1 MTDTNSILYLPP
13 FNRHAAYTLWRLE
26 VNPNDPKKKP
36 LKVPVH
42 YDGITRHS
50 LGNEATGTPPNPAPP
65 LTAAQALEWLAYHH
79 AAGTGHA
86 RPGEVGYLGAG
97 FRPAGTGL
105 VCVDLDDCITPQ
117 GWTPGAVQLMQRF
130 PGALIEQSVGGGG
143 AHIWFSVAGAGPGKK
158 TKQKTPLGSIEVYS
172 EGQFL
177 ALGTVLGGDGA
188 VDHTAAV
195 EALVSEYWPGAA
207 MRQDRAMP
215 NDWDDKTPE
224 QQAQTIAELR
234 DALTKLDSDDNH
246 EWTSVGYAL
255 SSLGEIGYALW
266 AEWSATSSRFPGG
279 DGLHQ
284 WDRFYAQR
292 TDYRAIFAKAERAGW
307 VNPARRPALGAAE
320 TLFGA
325 AAGPAAAAGPY
336 HALPPGVVT
345 EPPASR
351 VAAATTDLSFMGA
364 AQGVIPS
371 SLAKVAETLASP
383 ESGVQLRYDSF
394 KDDNYISIGGEPWRP
409 VTDADIIDL
418 RIRFERRGFK
428 PVSADCMNDAI
439 RAVCSTHRVDSAQ
452 EWAGGL
458 VWDGVPRIDTVFPLF
473 YGTADTP
480 YTRAVGAYLFTALA
494 GRALVPG
501 IKADM
506 AVILV
511 GIQGGQKTTS
521 VEVLSPDP
529 ANFGEVDLSKKDADL
544 ARSLRGKQVM
554 ELAELQGLTGRALEA
569 TKAWVSRKTERWVP
583 KFQEREIEY
592 ARRAIVVGT
601 TNEDEFLDD
610 PTGERRWLPVKVG
623 LLRMAELRDVCTQ
636 LWAEGVARF
645 RDHGI
650 EWQNAQ
656 ELARAEHPQYKVHD
670 DWAERIA
677 AWLDEVPPTVLNGPV
692 HTEKRSTFPLILAE
706 VLTGA
711 VGMLPAHID
720 MKASKRASKIMK
732 SLGYVRDYVW
742 IDGKSAR
749 RWVKG

>member
-1 MTDTNSILYLPP
+1 MTDTNSTVTLLQCEP
-13 FNRHAAYTLWRLE
+13 FTRHTAYTLWRLE
-26 VNPNDPKKKP
+26 VNPNDPNKP
-36 LKVPVH
+36 PVKVPVH

-50 LGNEATGTPPNPAPP
+50 TGNEAKGIAPNPAPP
-65 LTAAQALEWLAYHH
+65 LTAAQAVEWLAYHH

-86 RPGEVGYLGAG
+86 RRGEVGYLGAG

-105 VCVDLDDCITPQ
+105 VCVDLDDCITAE
-117 GWTPGAVQLMQRF
+117 GWTPGALALMQRF
-130 PGALIEQSVGGGG
+130 PGALVEQSVGGSG
-143 AHIWFSVAGAGPGKK
+143 AHLWFSVTGAGPGKK
-158 TKQKTPLGSIEVYS
+158 TKQKTPLGAIEVYS
-172 EGQFL
+172 EGQFI
-177 ALGTVLGGDGA
+177 ACGTVLGGDA
-188 VDHTAAV
+188 RTDHTAAIG
-195 EALVSEYWPGAA
+195 ALVAEFWPGSPAGL
-207 MRQDRAMP
+207 REDRALP
-215 NDWDDKTPE
+215 NDWEEKTPE
-224 QQAQTIAELR
+224 QRAQTVAELR
-234 DALTKLDSDDNH
+234 DALAKLDSDDNH

-255 SSLGEIGYALW
+255 SSLGEVGYQLW

-284 WDRFYAQR
+284 WDRFHAQR
-292 TDYRAIFAKAERAGW
+292 TDYRSIFNKAEASGW

-320 TLFGA
+320 SLFGA
-325 AAGPAAAAGPY
+325 DAGPY
-336 HALPPGVVT
+336 AALPPGAVT
-345 EPPASR
+345 EPPPSR
-351 VAAATTDLSFMGA
+351 VAAAADLSFMSA
-364 AQGVIPS
+364 AAGVIPA

-439 RAVCSTHRVDSAQ
+439 RAVCELHKVDSAKD
-452 EWAGGL
+452 WAAGL
-458 VWDGVPRIDTVFPLF
+458 VWDGVPRIDTVLPVY
-473 YGTADTP
+473 YGTVDTP
-480 YTRAVGAYLFTALA
+480 YTRAAGAYLFTALG

-506 AVILV
+506 ALILV
-511 GIQGGQKTTS
+511 GVQGAGKTTS

-554 ELAELQGLTGRALEA
+554 ELAELQGLSGRALEA
-569 TKAWVSRKTERWVP
+569 TKAWLSRKTERWVP

-592 ARRAIVVGT
+592 ARRMIVVGT
-601 TNEDEFLDD
+601 TNEEEFLDD
-610 PTGERRWLPVKVG
+610 PTGERRTLPVKVG
-623 LLRMAELRDVCTQ
+623 TLRMAELREVCVQ

-645 RDHGI
+645 RANGI
-650 EWQNAQ
+650 EWQAAQ
-656 ELARAEHPQYKVHD
+656 ELAKAEHGQYKVHD
-670 DWAERIA
+670 DWQERIA
-677 AWLDEVPPTVLNGPV
+677 AWLDEVPPNLLNGPV
-692 HTEKRSTFPLILAE
+692 HTEKRATMPLILADI
-706 VLTGA
+706 LTGA

-732 SLGYVRDYVW
+732 SLGYVRSVSW
-742 IDGKSAR
+742 QDGKTIR